1 MGAMDRLAGSSIRV
15 SSRPRSLK
23 DIPMTRRRRV
33 AAAVAIFVTL
43 GLARPG
49 SSAQAAQGSDLSGLH
64 AFDLRVGKWKLHN
77 RVLKARLAGSH
88 EWLEYGGVQT
98 WRSILN
104 GQGNVDDTRLDKPSG
119 AYSGATLRAYDPKT
133 GQWALWW
140 LDGRTP
146 TAKLDPPM
154 LGRFVG
160 GVGTF
165 YNDDSLRGKP
175 IKVRFI
181 WSKITRNSAH
191 WEQAYSPDGGKTWET
206 NWITDFTR
214 VG

>member
-1 MGAMDRLAGSSIRV
+1 MTCR
-15 SSRPRSLK
+15 RPFAF
-23 DIPMTRRRRV
+23 
-33 AAAVAIFVTL
+33 AAAVFIAM
-43 GLARPG
+43 GLATQGP
-49 SSAQAAQGSDLSGLH
+49 SAQAAQTTDLSGLH
-64 AFDLRVGKWKLHN
+64 AFDLRVGKWKIHN

-88 EWLEYGGVQT
+88 DWLEYDGAQT

-104 GQGNVDDTRLDKPSG
+104 GWGNVDDTFLNKPGG
-119 AYSGATLRAYDPKT
+119 AYSGATLRAYDSKT
-133 GQWALWW
+133 GQWAIWW

-146 TAKLDPPM
+146 MAKLDPPL
-154 LGRFVG
+154 LGRFVD

-181 WSKITRNSAH
+181 WSKITCNAAH

-206 NWITDFTR
+206 NWTSDFTR
-214 VG
+214 IN